1 MKQQVLSCIE
11 TRRSVRSYEAKQIPD
26 DMRDEILKAAVYA
39 PSGSNN
45 QSWLFTAIQNRKI
58 LEDLNE
64 QVRIGF
70 GLLSVAE
77 NDYPAKIRAKQN
89 AQKEDYNFYYH
100 APTLIVASNVPNY
113 ANAMA
118 DCSAALEN
126 MFLAAHALGLGT
138 CWINQLTWHMWCL
151 CSRIYKRCI
160 SKACAEKREYNSNYS
175 IKMSATVLSYSGTH
189 FLISFCK
196 NLICA

>member
-138 CWINQLTWHMWCL
+138 CWINQLTWLGQMTNVRDFLAEYCHIPKEHVICG
-151 CSRIYKRCI
+151 
-160 SKACAEKREYNSNYS
+160 ACAVGYTNGAYPKPAPRKENT
-175 IKMSATVLSYSGTH
+175 IQIIL
-189 FLISFCK
+189 
-196 NLICA
+196 

>member
-1 MKQQVLSCIE
+1 
-11 TRRSVRSYEAKQIPD
+11 
-26 DMRDEILKAAVYA
+26 MRDEILKAAVYA

-113 ANAMA
+113 ANAIA

-138 CWINQLTWHMWCL
+138 CWINQLTWLGQMTNVRDFLAEYCHIPKEHVICG
-151 CSRIYKRCI
+151 
-160 SKACAEKREYNSNYS
+160 ACAVGYTN
-175 IKMSATVLSYSGTH
+175 GTYPKPAPRKENTIQII
-189 FLISFCK
+189 L
-196 NLICA
+196 